1 MGGFGTI
8 QFVAPSCDS
17 GSWGA
22 SFTHVAWY
30 QEAPRCWCQCVPFP
44 VGLYQSWS
52 GRAGFAV
59 PAGVAM
65 EELGRDHLTKE
76 GFDLALNTL
85 ALITKCL
92 C

>member
-1 MGGFGTI
+1 M
-8 QFVAPSCDS
+8 
-17 GSWGA
+17 
-22 SFTHVAWY
+22 
-30 QEAPRCWCQCVPFP
+30 
-44 VGLYQSWS
+44 
-52 GRAGFAV
+52 

-65 EELGRDHLTKE
+65 EELGRDRLTKE